1 MWTPTWVGERLRA
14 EGLITAAQLSATVQA
29 MQLYN
34 ERMEEALLRIGAI
47 DEDRLLRFAAERCRT
62 QFVSTAKLSRLQVTD
77 QALRLLPERAAEKL
91 LAFPVRYEPD
101 TDTLSVVSPDAGDPE
116 YKKQLTIAI
125 RVREV
130 KAYIARPAAVKAAI
144 AKWYRGETNPFASL
158 VADTFMFGNAFEEGS
173 PRPTDTRPGGPHG
186 TYQPPAAPATYQP
199 PAMAAPAPPR
209 GEHFVT
215 PVPAA
220 PVLRDLGPMR
230 EAPPPPPMLDL
241 GAPQAPEAFRTPLP
255 RPAAQPFGAPQPA
268 HHAPFGGVHAAPQQ
282 PFAAPFAAPA
292 APRALTPPT
301 PPPAIPI
308 PEQALAR
315 SPEPPAVPRPGGQP
329 EIPKPSR
336 RFSSPGLSI
345 PPSEP
350 RDKRLHDLAEL
361 LNVLVTLNEN
371 SRDEFRG
378 HSASVARLSKM
389 MTERMGLD
397 ESAQLHATIAANLHD
412 LGKPVSYHLTLLN
425 VAQYDTH
432 RRAALK
438 LVYTPQ
444 RLVESV
450 ALPMEATTAVSSMY
464 ERFDGSGFPGRV
476 AGKAIPLSARV
487 LALCDTYSDLTL
499 NPRNLY
505 RKELSHEEAHK
516 VLDEYAGTL
525 FDPDLVELLSQLVV
539 GEDLRR
545 RLSDDKPLVLI
556 VEPDPEEATILE
568 LRLVAQG
575 FDVKVTR
582 AADQA
587 LKFAESGNVRYVL
600 SEVELQPFDGFDLLQ
615 RLRRAEATKNVPFLI
630 VAKNSDA
637 AAVDRAFSL
646 GAQDYVVKPTTG
658 DVLAGKLRR
667 LAAAPRKNS
676 SDSVAAGVAGSLK
689 DLALPDLMQILFHG
703 RKSGKVSV
711 KSSGRE
717 GQLHFQEGRMV
728 HALLDQLAGEEAVYE
743 MLTFDEGSF
752 ALDPTFQ
759 ATTTTIQASPEMV
772 ILEGL
777 RRLDEKNRGA

>member
-1 MWTPTWVGERLRA
+1 MGGMWTPTWVGERLRA

-62 QFVSTAKLSRLQVTD
+62 QFVSTAKLSRLQVTE
-77 QALRLLPERAAEKL
+77 QALRLLPERTADKL
-91 LAFPVRYEPD
+91 LAFPVRYEPE
-101 TDTLSVVSPDAGDPE
+101 TDTLSIVSPDAGNPE
-116 YKKQLTIAI
+116 YKKELSIAI

-130 KAYIARPAAVKAAI
+130 KPYIARPAAVKAAI
-144 AKWYRGETNPFASL
+144 AKWYRGETNPFGSL
-158 VADTFMFGNAFEEGS
+158 LAESYMLGNAFEEAPPPQRVTEARPVGIGHPEPARETT
-173 PRPTDTRPGGPHG
+173 PRPE
-186 TYQPPAAPATYQP
+186 Y
-199 PAMAAPAPPR
+199 
-209 GEHFVT
+209 FVT

-220 PVLRDLGPMR
+220 AAPVRDPFPR
-230 EAPPPPPMLDL
+230 DVPPPPPMLEL
-241 GAPQAPEAFRTPLP
+241 GAPQAPESFRVSDRRTG
-255 RPAAQPFGAPQPA
+255 Q
-268 HHAPFGGVHAAPQQ
+268 
-282 PFAAPFAAPA
+282 APA
-292 APRALTPPT
+292 SAHPTSPQYPPAPEPVVKYPPQT
-301 PPPAIPI
+301 REPPPVSHHYVPV
-308 PEQALAR
+308 PDGPPAR
-315 SPEPPAVPRPGGQP
+315 ETTREPPAVPHPTGRSTSQAP
-329 EIPKPSR
+329 PSR
-336 RFSSPGLSI
+336 FSPSGFPA
-345 PPSEP
+345 PMSEP
-350 RDKRLHDLAEL
+350 RDRRLRDLAEL

-371 SRDEFRG
+371 TRDEFRG

-389 MTERMGLD
+389 MMERMGLD
-397 ESAQLHATIAANLHD
+397 EAVQTHAVIAANLHD
-412 LGKPVSYHLTLLN
+412 LGKPVSYHLTPLN

-444 RLVESV
+444 RLVDSV
-450 ALPMEATTAVSSMY
+450 GFPSEATSAVSSMY
-464 ERFDGSGFPGRV
+464 ERFDGTGFPGRTS
-476 AGKAIPLSARV
+476 GKSIPLGARV
-487 LALCDTYSDLTL
+487 LALCDSYSDLTL

-505 RKELSHEEAHK
+505 RKELSHEESHK
-516 VLDEYAGTL
+516 VLDEHAGTL

-545 RLSDDKPLVLI
+545 RLSDDNPLVLI
-556 VEPDPEEATILE
+556 VEPDAEEATILE

-582 AADQA
+582 SADQA
-587 LKFAESGNVRYVL
+587 LKFAETGNVRHVL
-600 SEVELQPFDGFDLLQ
+600 SEVELQPFDGFDLLA
-615 RLRRAEATKNVPFLI
+615 RLRRAEATKNVPFLF

-667 LAAAPRKNS
+667 LQAAPRKNS

-689 DLALPDLMQILFHG
+689 DLALPDLMQILHHG

-717 GQLHFQEGRMV
+717 GQLHFHEGRMV
-728 HALLDQLAGEEAVYE
+728 HATLDQLAGEEAVYE
-743 MLTFDEGSF
+743 MLTFSEGSF
-752 ALDPTFQ
+752 ALDPAFMPTES
-759 ATTTTIQASPEMV
+759 TIKASPEMV

-777 RRLDEKNRGA
+777 RRLDEKNRDA

>member
-62 QFVSTAKLSRLQVTD
+62 QFVSTAKLARLQVTE
-77 QALRLLPERAAEKL
+77 QALRLLPERVAEKL
-91 LAFPVRYEPD
+91 LAFPVRYEPE
-101 TDTLSVVSPDAGDPE
+101 TDSLSVVSPDAGDPE
-116 YKKQLTIAI
+116 YRKQLSIAI

-158 VADTFMFGNAFEEGS
+158 LSDSFMLGNAFEAPQARQPD
-173 PRPTDTRPGGPHG
+173 PRSSAQARLE
-186 TYQPPAAPATYQP
+186 PPMPAPAVP
-199 PAMAAPAPPR
+199 APAQAR
-209 GEHFVT
+209 EYFVT

-220 PVLRDLGPMR
+220 ATPAATAAVAVPRDV
-230 EAPPPPPMLDL
+230 PPPPPMLEL
-241 GAPQAPEAFRTPLP
+241 TTPQPPAAFRTPVP
-255 RPAAQPFGAPQPA
+255 RVPAQPFGVPQP
-268 HHAPFGGVHAAPQQ
+268 GAAPQ
-282 PFAAPFAAPA
+282 AAVP
-292 APRALTPPT
+292 APRS
-301 PPPAIPI
+301 PA
-308 PEQALAR
+308 
-315 SPEPPAVPRPGGQP
+315 PEPPPPSHHVVAVADAVPVR
-329 EIPKPSR
+329 ESR
-336 RFSSPGLSI
+336 EAAPVESI
-345 PPSEP
+345 PRTRFTPSGFPGPVSEP
-350 RDKRLHDLAEL
+350 RDKRLRDLAEL

-378 HSASVARLSKM
+378 HSASVSRLSKM

-397 ESAQLHATIAANLHD
+397 EVAQMHATIAANLHD

-444 RLVESV
+444 RLVETV
-450 ALPMEATTAVSSMY
+450 GLPIEATTAVSSMY
-464 ERFDGSGFPGRV
+464 ERFDGTGFPGRV
-476 AGKAIPLSARV
+476 AGKAIPLGARV

-505 RKELSHEEAHK
+505 RKELSHEEAHQ
-516 VLDEYAGTL
+516 VLDEYAGSL

-556 VEPDPEEATILE
+556 VEPDAEEATILE

-582 AADQA
+582 SADQA
-587 LKFAESGNVRYVL
+587 LKVAEAGNVRYVL

-615 RLRRAEATKNVPFLI
+615 RLRRSEAGKSVPFLF

-667 LAAAPRKNS
+667 LQAAPRKNS
-676 SDSVAAGVAGSLK
+676 SDNVATGVAGSLR

-728 HALLDQLAGEEAVYE
+728 HAMLDELAGEEAVYE
-743 MLTFDEGSF
+743 MLAFDEGSF
-752 ALDPTFQ
+752 ALDPSFQ

-777 RRLDEKNRGA
+777 RRLDEKNRGSSGGA